1 MLSLQGQ
8 LRNSLGDFAGS
19 EASFEELFSAAQAN
33 LQLRPGYISQFR
45 RMEFNLLRW
54 RLTNMVSTGRLEKI
68 AELLKRAE
76 ELLSELHGA
85 ETDTSPRLL
94 DQIQLANWI
103 LDLPASCLDPAL
115 RQSFVEAP
123 LALARV
129 RLDIDPANEA
139 LRTAWESLNNRLR
152 SVEATER

>member
-1 MLSLQGQ
+1 
-8 LRNSLGDFAGS
+8 
-19 EASFEELFSAAQAN
+19 
-33 LQLRPGYISQFR
+33 
-45 RMEFNLLRW
+45 MEFNLLRW
-54 RLTNMVSTGRLEKI
+54 RLTNMVSTGQLEKI
-68 AELLKRAE
+68 AELLRRAE

-85 ETDTSPRLL
+85 EKDTLPRLL
-94 DQIQLANWI
+94 DQIQLSNWI
-103 LDLPASCLDPAL
+103 LDLPASCLDRSL

-139 LRTAWESLNNRLR
+139 LRTAWESLNTRLK